1 MFISATRY
9 GADAMSND
17 SLNPLLILGMVALVA
32 GAIALVYGHMELL
45 EAQQDSG
52 FFAMGGGGGDG
63 ETMKWQLVRLGG
75 LVVAGVGGVLTFSG
89 AVND

>member
-1 MFISATRY
+1 M
-9 GADAMSND
+9 GND
-17 SLNPLLILGMVALVA
+17 GLNPLLILGMVALVA

-52 FFAMGGGGGDG
+52 FLAMGGGDDG
-63 ETMKWQLVRLGG
+63 ETMKWQMVRLGG

-89 AVND
+89 AVNE